1 MNFFTIQTEIVK
13 ESRILDWTVGLKIGL
28 NRSSIWT
35 PFEIFF
41 YLFTREGHEKVV
53 SLLLENGADVELP
66 DNYGQSPL
74 FMACWKGELIVEY
87 Q

>member
-1 MNFFTIQTEIVK
+1 MNFFTIRTEIVK
-13 ESRILDWTVGLKIGL
+13 ESRILDNGL
-28 NRSSIWT
+28 NRCIEDWIE
-35 PFEIFF
+35 PFISAVWNYFF
-41 YLFTREGHEKVV
+41 LSTREGHEKVV

>member
-35 PFEIFF
+35 PFEIIF
-41 YLFTREGHEKVV
+41 LSTREGHEKVV